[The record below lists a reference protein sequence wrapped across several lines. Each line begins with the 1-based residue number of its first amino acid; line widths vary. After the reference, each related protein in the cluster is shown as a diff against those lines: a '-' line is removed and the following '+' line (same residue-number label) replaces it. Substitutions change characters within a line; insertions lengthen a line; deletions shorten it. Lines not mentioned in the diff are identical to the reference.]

1 MKAKYT
7 GLEVFHLV
15 NVLRECDSKVGQA
28 RQFIGINTKRFAAPY
43 AECLSWLGDYDEEYD
58 ELTVQ
63 RAQDGSVAGFSFDT
77 SASLDG
83 LNAFMAEI
91 SGREYEVEPYAMADD
106 VLYLIDNISIGQEEI
121 LRHLTVERVEARVK
135 AQQEADEE

>member
-1 MKAKYT
+1 MKVKYT

-15 NVLRECDSKVGQA
+15 NVLRECDSKMGQA
-28 RQFIGINTKRFAAPY
+28 RQFIGINMKRFAAPY

-83 LNAFMAEI
+83 LNAFVAEI
-91 SGREYEVEPYAMADD
+91 SGREYEVQPYAMADD